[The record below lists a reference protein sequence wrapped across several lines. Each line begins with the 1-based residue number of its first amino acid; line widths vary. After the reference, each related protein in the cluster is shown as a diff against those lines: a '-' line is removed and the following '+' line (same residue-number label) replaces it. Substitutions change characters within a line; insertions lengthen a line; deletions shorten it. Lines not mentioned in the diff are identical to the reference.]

1 MTTAAEKF
9 WRPFVNDFNPVG
21 QVRPEDVTR
30 FFIDRKE
37 GDRTRSLVQRLKL
50 SLRNSIGQPK
60 PYKGLLTGHVGS
72 GKSSELIRLGQE
84 LVDDFF
90 VVWFDAEWTLA
101 TETTNHFDVVL
112 AMGLAV
118 HAAAEAADLRPNG
131 RLADEL
137 VKSLAKFVRTIG
149 ERKRFSLRLDQLVR
163 QVFSIALVSGAVAL
177 GGLPAAL
184 PAGAFVVGA
193 DAVLKTARLELNVGD
208 EYVKTLELPANR
220 VNVLGALNKIIEDVQ
235 QKAGKP
241 LLIITDGLDK
251 VPAIRAQKLFAESTL
266 LTEPACA
273 LIYAA
278 PIEFYHRLAAGTAT
292 NLFDEYKILS
302 NPAVQKRP
310 LTGDNWK
317 MERQPNED
325 GLEVMRKVIAKR
337 LEAHDK
343 TVDEIIAPGALQVLA
358 RASGGVMRELVRS
371 FRDAAMFAQLL
382 DKQRIDETIAQEVVN
397 QQQQEIAPRLT
408 SVHREALR
416 GVLRQGALSGT
427 QQEQEVEDQLLR
439 GLYLLS
445 YQEAPYS
452 WFDAHPN
459 VLPLLL

>member
-1 MTTAAEKF
+1 
-9 WRPFVNDFNPVG
+9 VNDFNPVG
-21 QVRPEDVTR
+21 QVRPEDVSR

-37 GDRTRSLVQRLKL
+37 HDRSRSLVQRLKL

-72 GKSSELIRLGQE
+72 GKSSELIRVGQE

-90 VVWFDAEWTLA
+90 VVWFDAEWTLS
-101 TETTNHFDVVL
+101 TETVNHFEILL

-118 HAAAEAADLRPNG
+118 HAAAEAADLNPKKK
-131 RLADEL
+131 LADEL
-137 VKSLAKFVRTIG
+137 IKSLAKFVRTYE

-193 DAVLKTARLELNVGD
+193 DAVLKTARLELNVRD
-208 EYVKTLELPANR
+208 EHVRILELPANR
-220 VNVLGALNKIIEDVQ
+220 LSVLGALNDIIEDVQ

-251 VPAIRAQKLFAESTL
+251 VPAVRAQKLFAESAL

-310 LTGDNWK
+310 PTGDNWK
-317 MERQPNED
+317 MEREPNED

-337 LEAHDK
+337 LAAHEK
-343 TVDEIIAPGALQVLA
+343 TVDEIIAPEALRVLA
-358 RASGGVMRELVRS
+358 QASGGVMRDLVRS
-371 FRDAAMFAQLL
+371 FRDAVISGQLL
-382 DKQRIDETIAQEVVN
+382 DKQRIDETIAQEVVS
-397 QQQQEIAPRLT
+397 QQRQEVAPRIT

-416 GVLRQGALSGT
+416 NVLRQGALSGGA
-427 QQEQEVEDQLLR
+427 QQEVEDQLLR
-439 GLYLLS
+439 SLYLLS
-445 YQEAPYS
+445 YQEASYS

-459 VLPLLL
+459 VLPLL